1 MTKGSLPESL
11 VKARRAENSLELLQN
26 YTYAWQK
33 GFPGNGIVSVTLLT
47 NVRCGALSVRDK
59 RTNF

>member
-1 MTKGSLPESL
+1 MIFIGILG
-11 VKARRAENSLELLQN
+11 KACRAENSLELLQN

-33 GFPGNGIVSVTLLT
+33 GIPGNGIISVTLLT
-47 NVRCGALSVRDK
+47 NVRRGALSVSDK